1 MAIRYAEAEKKWIVM
16 DRGFSTGQPFQK
28 KSSAE
33 VGKLFGFGLGVFL
46 LACVT
51 CEKRAFTNELC
62 PPLSFRSPWGFAC
75 MTKPQQKLAVSVN
88 KTDKTAL

>member
-1 MAIRYAEAEKKWIVM
+1 MDCHGSWLLDRPTFSEEK
-16 DRGFSTGQPFQK
+16 FSR
-28 KSSAE
+28 S
-33 VGKLFGFGLGVFL
+33 GKVVWVWFGVFL

-62 PPLSFRSPWGFAC
+62 PPPSFRSPWGFAC